1 MNISEDIRKI
11 LLSLGLS
18 RSLCP
23 NHRSLRKGAEISAS
37 NSPHPL
43 HSTPGYIHIHTG
55 SPCQCHGGECCH
67 DIQAGLWPEE
77 DHSEPSHTAKLGQD
91 PTWRLAHCILLQ
103 ALTYLQWFSLDAPT
117 GPPVSGDPTP
127 RCRSTLV
134 PFRVGAG
141 PPGPDPATKCR
152 VPRDH
157 PPCRGS
163 CSAAHPM
170 GSLPLGKALACARER
185 GTLLSCN
192 IAASES

>member
-117 GPPVSGDPTP
+117 GPPVGGDPTP

-141 PPGPDPATKCR
+141 PQGPTRLP
-152 VPRDH
+152 
-157 PPCRGS
+157 
-163 CSAAHPM
+163 SAGYH
-170 GSLPLGKALACARER
+170 GIIPLAVVAAPLH
-185 GTLLSCN
+185 TLWGHYHWAKL
-192 IAASES
+192 

>member
-1 MNISEDIRKI
+1 MAISHLLKICIKMFMNISEDIRKI

-18 RSLCP
+18 LSLCP
-23 NHRSLRKGAEISAS
+23 NHRSLKERCRNLSLKL
-37 NSPHPL
+37 SPPTPF
-43 HSTPGYIHIHTG
+43 HSWLYP
-55 SPCQCHGGECCH
+55 SPYRFAVQCHGGECCH

-117 GPPVSGDPTP
+117 GPPVGGDPTP

-141 PPGPDPATKCR
+141 PQGPTRLP
-152 VPRDH
+152 
-157 PPCRGS
+157 
-163 CSAAHPM
+163 SAGYH
-170 GSLPLGKALACARER
+170 GIIPLAVVAAPLH
-185 GTLLSCN
+185 TLWGHYHWAKL
-192 IAASES
+192 